1 MQEEQLPENVTSS
14 MTEAMSGGGGIFE
27 VGFYQLEWEGCIIVQ
42 SAQVQRPLE
51 CAKGELHG
59 FKVALHT
66 FRGKGRGEHFMI
78 SKIIYYKVTN
88 N

>member
-51 CAKGELHG
+51 CA
-59 FKVALHT
+59 
-66 FRGKGRGEHFMI
+66 
-78 SKIIYYKVTN
+78 
-88 N
+88 